1 MPHRAPTHPRPA
13 APPTGEGEE
22 ALSQASGSAAL
33 STGDAFPFRAFAVGT
48 ALCLVIGMGCPYVL
62 HKMRGS
68 YMALDFGTPAA
79 IFLFFLLVFVV
90 NGVLR
95 WFGVALRAG
104 ELLVVYIMMIV
115 ATTIPTMGLT
125 ASFIPDIAAE
135 YYASTENR
143 WDELIV
149 PYLPEWVRPTERRAI
164 QWLFEGVPRGEAIPW
179 AAWVAP
185 IGLWLTFLGALY
197 LVMVATMVMVRRQW
211 VDRERLVYPLVQLP
225 LEMVKGEA
233 TPGFSIPFLRSG
245 WMWAGLAIP
254 LFVVSMNG
262 LNFYNPAIPR
272 IDQGTSLEILG
283 GAGRLKFHI
292 SFPMLG
298 FAYMLRLDMALSL
311 WFFSLVTQFERAAF
325 KRFGFAG
332 FVSAENFVRHLDGYS
347 ANGGGPL
354 VCHQSLGALLTL
366 VVFGL
371 WVSRRHLADVVGKAC
386 GWRKDVDDS
395 REIMSYRFAFWGT
408 LVAVAYMILW
418 LNHTGM
424 PLGTA
429 AVMVLLS
436 LAIFYGI
443 TRIVAGGGL
452 AATRAPVI
460 PSTAILSVTGSESV
474 SPATMVAFGL
484 TYVWMAD
491 VRTFVMASAANGL
504 KIASGLAGR
513 RRRLLWGIAIAVLTA
528 ALGSIYVTMAIAYDI
543 GGANANPWFF
553 RGGPQYP
560 YNFLTSVM
568 LNRSGP
574 DSDAMIFAGLGAA
587 AMTGL
592 TVLHLRFPWW
602 PLHPMG
608 FPLSTIMLT
617 DHIWFSVLLAW
628 LVKRLVLAYGGP
640 RVYRKTRLFF
650 LGLILGQ
657 FVACGLWIVVDLCT
671 GRVGNNLYWV

>member
-1 MPHRAPTHPRPA
+1 MSESPEPSPSQPVQPPAPFEDEASSLSRIHEAFTVRA
-13 APPTGEGEE
+13 
-22 ALSQASGSAAL
+22 L
-33 STGDAFPFRAFAVGT
+33 AVG
-48 ALCLVIGMGCPYVL
+48 AAMCLVIGMGCPYVL
-62 HKMRGS
+62 HKVHGS
-68 YMALDFGTPAA
+68 YMALDFSTPAA
-79 IFLFFLLVFVV
+79 IVLFFVLVFVV

-95 WFGVALRAG
+95 WLGMALNAG

-115 ATTIPTMGLT
+115 ATSIPTMGMT

-149 PYLPEWVRPTERRAI
+149 PHLPEWVRPTDYRAI
-164 QWLFEGVPRGEAIPW
+164 KWLFEGCPRGERVPWLSW
-179 AAWVAP
+179 AAP
-185 IGLWLTFLGALY
+185 LGLWLTFLGALY
-197 LVMVATMVMVRRQW
+197 FAMVAVMVVVRRQW
-211 VDRERLVYPLVQLP
+211 VERERLVYPMVQLP
-225 LEMVKGEA
+225 LEMVKGEEK
-233 TPGFSIPFLRSG
+233 PGFTNPIVRSAWLWAGIAIPFL
-245 WMWAGLAIP
+245 
-254 LFVVSMNG
+254 VVSING
-262 LNFYNPAIPR
+262 LNFYNPSIPR
-272 IDQGTSLEILG
+272 IEQGTQLPIFR
-283 GAGRLKFHI
+283 GAYRLRFHI

-311 WFFSLVTQFERAAF
+311 WFFSLLTQLERAAI
-325 KRFGFAG
+325 KMFGFSG
-332 FVSAENFVRHLDGYS
+332 FVTGTTFKRHLDGYS

-371 WVSRRHLADVVGKAC
+371 WVGRRHLGAVVGKAC

-395 REIMSYRFAFWGT
+395 DEIMSYRFAFWGT

-418 LNHTGM
+418 LSHTGM
-424 PLGTA
+424 S
-429 AVMVLLS
+429 LS
-436 LAIFYGI
+436 LATVVVVLSLAVFYGI

-460 PSTAILSVTGSESV
+460 TSTAVLSMAGSNRFHPS
-474 SPATMVAFGL
+474 TMVAFGL

-504 KIASGLAGR
+504 KISSGLAGR
-513 RRRLLWGIAIAVLTA
+513 RRRLFWGIAIAAVA
-528 ALGSIYVTMAIAYDI
+528 ALLGSIYMTMAIAYDM
-543 GGANANPWFF
+543 GGANANRWFF
-553 RGGPQYP
+553 VGGPQYP
-560 YNFLTSVM
+560 FDFLAKAITEP
-568 LNRSGP
+568 SGP
-574 DSDAMIFAGLGAA
+574 DVDAMIFMGFGAA
-587 AMTGL
+587 MMAVL
-592 TVLHLRFPWW
+592 TSLHLRFPWW

-608 FPLSTIMLT
+608 FPLSTVMLT

-657 FVACGLWIVVDLCT
+657 FLACGVWIVIDLLT
-671 GRVGNNLYWV
+671 GAVGNNLYWV